1 MQSRQK
7 SIFSFF
13 HSSSN
18 EKKTTTTTIAP
29 PPPPPPHVAEK
40 LPNYDSSL
48 YQKREVQYRP
58 GGFESLKSKLFRPNS
73 VKNIR
78 SNAMPG
84 EVSDGRL
91 FGQGTSS
98 SNEETEKD
106 RQKYGIPFKEE
117 RYVSLHGFL
126 IVQSKVVAF
135 PSS

>member
-13 HSSSN
+13 HSSSD
-18 EKKTTTTTIAP
+18 EKKKKTTTTIAP
-29 PPPPPPHVAEK
+29 SPPSHVAVK

-48 YQKREVQYRP
+48 YQKRELQYRP
-58 GGFESLKSKLFRPNS
+58 GGFESLKSKLLRPNS

-78 SNAMPG
+78 SNAMPSG
-84 EVSDGRL
+84 VTDGRL

-98 SNEETEKD
+98 SSEETEKD
-106 RQKYGIPFKEE
+106 QQKCGIFFKEE
-117 RYVSLHGFL
+117 RYASRRGFL
-126 IVQSKVVAF
+126 LVQSKVVAF